1 MFKPSIE
8 LATMVDAATVAGK
21 GLMGR
26 LHDRKGLA
34 VHVKRQADFVSEA
47 DLESERT
54 LRDMLLGV
62 FPTFGML
69 AEESAPTGST
79 AGAGKDRF
87 IVDPLDGTT
96 NFLHGIPHFAIAIA
110 LERDGQVVAGLVYDV
125 PKDEMFVA
133 DVGRGAWL
141 ITGHARHVETGA
153 AEALERLAVSADR
166 DFSRALVATGV
177 PHAGSRIPHE
187 TYLPMLA
194 NVMREA
200 AGIRRMAA
208 AALDLAYVSA
218 GRVAAFFEFGL
229 APWDLAAGALLV
241 HEAGGQVTTPTGT
254 PTFMETGNVLATNA
268 ALHPAMLAIL
278 GTTTRR

>member
-1 MFKPSIE
+1 MFKPSTE
-8 LATMVDAATVAGK
+8 LATMIDAARVAGE

-26 LHDRKGLA
+26 LRDRKGLA
-34 VHVKRQADFVSEA
+34 VHVKRRADFVTEA

-54 LRDMLLGV
+54 LRDRLLGA
-62 FPTFGML
+62 FPAYGML
-69 AEESAPTGST
+69 AEESAPTDST

-110 LERDGQVVAGLVYDV
+110 LERGGQVLAGLVYDV

-141 ITGHARHVETGA
+141 MAGHAGHAETGA
-153 AEALERLAVSADR
+153 GEALERLAVSTDR

-218 GRVAAFFEFGL
+218 G
-229 APWDLAAGALLV
+229 
-241 HEAGGQVTTPTGT
+241 
-254 PTFMETGNVLATNA
+254 
-268 ALHPAMLAIL
+268 
-278 GTTTRR
+278 